1 MKWLR
6 WFAAS
11 PLRLGL
17 TISGILLLA
26 LFVSE
31 TVLDRWPGIAQA
43 SQDGAL
49 ARQTEGI
56 LRDLRIAIVHCL
68 LAGYLP
74 AAFVAVLSNG
84 RRTVLE
90 LQEALDCTPEEC
102 GVLADSIR
110 FSSAGLATA
119 AVVGLIGAFTA
130 PYIVTPVPEAPWSP
144 ASWSSEVAWHR
155 TLGPWVGAWGA
166 MLVYAIVAVS
176 RRMSRLAIELKSIN
190 LFDLT
195 PLLPFT
201 QQGLGN
207 ALLLMGYVAISGLM
221 LLTETGFG
229 LISLVVGIVIL
240 AVAGIALVLPL
251 RGVHRRITEA
261 KETELEWVDD
271 KLREQRGVLKSGADR
286 TSGDLSDLAAY
297 RDLVCAVRDWPI
309 NTSSYVR
316 FALYLLIP
324 VISWAAAALVERFVD
339 ALVF

>member
-1 MKWLR
+1 MKRLR
-6 WFAAS
+6 WFVAS

-26 LFVSE
+26 FFISE
-31 TVLDRWPGIAQA
+31 TVLDQWPGIAQA

-68 LAGYLP
+68 LAGYMP
-74 AAFVAVLSNG
+74 AAFVAVLRNG
-84 RRTVLE
+84 RRTVFE

-102 GVLADSIR
+102 GALADSIR
-110 FSSAGLATA
+110 FAPAGLAA
-119 AVVGLIGAFTA
+119 AVVVGLIFVFST
-130 PYIVTPVPEAPWSP
+130 PYIVPPVPESPWNP
-144 ASWSSEVAWHR
+144 ASWSPEVTWHR
-155 TLGPWVGAWGA
+155 TLGPWIGAWGG
-166 MLVYAIVAVS
+166 MLAYAIVAVS
-176 RRMSRLAIELKSIN
+176 RRMSRLAIELKSID
-190 LFDLT
+190 LFDLK

-221 LLTETGFG
+221 ILTETGFG
-229 LISLVVGIVIL
+229 LMALVVGTVIL
-240 AVAGIALVLPL
+240 AVAAMALVLPL
-251 RGVHRRITEA
+251 RGVHRRIVQA
-261 KETELEWVDD
+261 KDAELAWVDD

-297 RDLVCAVRDWPI
+297 RDLVRAVRDWPI

-324 VISWAAAALVERFVD
+324 VISWAAAALVERLVD